1 MNEDLLTRTPT
12 STSIYKKT
20 LIVKCVTPKRFRE
33 PIPLRQQLFC
43 GDSQIFG
50 IGARWAAILIYSV
63 FLYFEGEFA

>member
-1 MNEDLLTRTPT
+1 MRTYLLVRLQVRV
-12 STSIYKKT
+12 STKKT